1 MFDIVVS
8 YVPWL
13 HMHQPLV
20 WKNSKLIGNLEKML
34 HSSNQVERWN
44 AKLMIRAY
52 KNPAKY
58 VILLKEN
65 GFEPKIVVDFSG
77 VLLENLWKL
86 ENNGTLDRIE
96 VGGEKIG
103 KIISLYQEILD
114 EYPESIEFAGT
125 AYSHSY
131 FPATPVEDWKL
142 QIKEWREVFK
152 HLFGVKALKNVKG
165 FWLPE
170 MGVPGYENTLNLLV
184 KNIRKYYEWVIL
196 PIQSV
201 KDYEKLSYEK
211 RKEIF
216 SKPHMLETKSSTIK
230 VVFRAPAYFIDQQA
244 GASADFIKEKIER
257 EIVPLKGDR
266 IVITASD
273 GENGNVMMNEF
284 FPQTFTKLYTK
295 ILSHSKFTSFLVSEF
310 LEKFYKNK
318 SLEKIELK
326 TLGASWIDGHSL
338 WKGTSRKDRIR
349 KRIEKISKLYHYRL
363 DKEKRSRIKKLL
375 LISETSCYLYWGNEY
390 WYSQAEKTIK
400 KMEEILKRNS
410 VNFK

>member
-34 HSSNQVERWN
+34 HSSNQAERWN

-58 VILLKEN
+58 VKLLKEN

-125 AYSHSY
+125 AYSHCY
-131 FPATPVEDWKL
+131 FPATPVEDWRL

-152 HLFGVKALKNVKG
+152 HLFGVKALRNVKG

-216 SKPHMLETKSSTIK
+216 SKPHMLKTKSSTIK
-230 VVFRAPAYFIDQQA
+230 VVFRAPTYFIDQQA
-244 GASADFIKEKIER
+244 GASADFIKEKIEK

-295 ILSHSKFTSFLVSEF
+295 ILPHSKFTSFLVSEF

-338 WKGTSRKDRIR
+338 WKGTARKDKIR
-349 KRIEKISKLYHYRL
+349 KKIEEISKLYHYRL
-363 DKEKRSRIKKLL
+363 DKEKRSKIKKLL

-400 KMEEILKRNS
+400 KIEEILKRNS